1 MYKNYLFDL
10 DGTLLPMDMEK
21 FVEIY
26 LASICKKF
34 APNIGIDPKLFA
46 KGIWK
51 GSGAMGKNDGDCLNI
66 EVFWRTMNDRQQ
78 ALRRTPKR
86 VLSLSSST
94 AAR

>member
-34 APNIGIDPKLFA
+34 APNI
-46 KGIWK
+46 
-51 GSGAMGKNDGDCLNI
+51 
-66 EVFWRTMNDRQQ
+66 
-78 ALRRTPKR
+78 
-86 VLSLSSST
+86 
-94 AAR
+94 

>member
-66 EVFWRTMNDRQQ
+66 EVFWRTMNDVCGKDMRGY
-78 ALRRTPKR
+78 AD
-86 VLSLSSST
+86 SFDD
-94 AAR
+94 